1 MRIIYNLLVYIII
14 IFSPLIIIYRIF
26 KKKENPKRFLEKFS
40 INKEKRKQ
48 GRLIWFHCS
57 SVGEFLSIVPLVQK
71 FEKIKKIKQILI
83 TTSTLSSS
91 RIFEKYRFKKASHQ
105 FYPLDN
111 IHIINNFLNYWRPSS
126 VVFVESEIWPT
137 MISELKD
144 RKIKTVLINAR
155 MSQKSFKRWY
165 SIKFFGKNIFEKFD
179 YIFPQNKETFLY
191 FKKLG
196 IKKLKFLGNLKF
208 IDSNKDRLKEVNRK
222 YFKNKKILCS
232 ASTHNN
238 EEEIFANLHIKCK
251 KKIPDL
257 MTIIIPRH
265 IERTSEI
272 TQMLERK
279 NLKFTRH
286 SENRKNLNNNDIYIV
301 DSYGENKS
309 FYKISHVVFLGGS
322 LVKRG
327 GQNPLEALR
336 FGCNI
341 LHGNHTFNFKDVYKM
356 LEKENLSLKVNS
368 SKDLEKKTLSLFKN
382 KKKNLKKIKKIKKI
396 GDFILKKNF
405 TELERIFNEIF

>member
-1 MRIIYNLLVYIII
+1 MRIIYNFLVYIVI
-14 IFSPLIIIYRIF
+14 IFSPLIITYRIF

-40 INKEKRKQ
+40 INKEKRKE
-48 GRLIWFHCS
+48 GKLIWFHCS
-57 SVGEFLSIVPLVQK
+57 SVGEFLSIVPLVQE

-91 RIFEKYRFKKASHQ
+91 KIFEKYSFKKALHQ

-111 IHIINNFLNYWRPSS
+111 IYIINNFLNYWRPSS
-126 VVFVESEIWPT
+126 VIFVESEIWPA
-137 MISELKD
+137 MISELKE

-155 MSQKSFKRWY
+155 MSQKSFKRWS
-165 SIKFFGKNIFEKFD
+165 SIKYFGKNIFEKFD

-208 IDSNKDRLKEVNRK
+208 ISTNKDKLKEVNGK
-222 YFKNKKILCS
+222 YFKNKTILCS
-232 ASTHNN
+232 ASTHKN
-238 EEEIFANLHIKCK
+238 EEEIFANLHIRCK
-251 KKIPDL
+251 KKIPNL

-265 IERTSEI
+265 IERTDEI
-272 TQMLERK
+272 AQMLEKK

-286 SENRKNLNNNDIYIV
+286 SENVKKLKNYEIYIV
-301 DSYGENKS
+301 DSYGESKS

-356 LEKENLSLKVNS
+356 LEKENLSLKVNN
-368 SKDLEKKTLSLFKN
+368 SKDLEKKTLSLFRN

-396 GDFILKKNF
+396 GDFILSKNF
-405 TELERIFNEIF
+405 TELERIF

>member
-1 MRIIYNLLVYIII
+1 MRIIYNFLVYIFI

-40 INKEKRKQ
+40 VNKEKRKE
-48 GRLIWFHCS
+48 GKLIWFHCS
-57 SVGEFLSIVPLVQK
+57 SVGEFLSIVPLVQE

-91 RIFEKYRFKKASHQ
+91 KIFEKYRFKKALHQ

-126 VVFVESEIWPT
+126 VVFVESEIWPA
-137 MISELKD
+137 MISKLKE

-155 MSQKSFKRWY
+155 MSQKSFKRWS

-208 IDSNKDRLKEVNRK
+208 IDTNKDKLKEVNGK
-222 YFKNKKILCS
+222 YFKNKMILCS

-238 EEEIFANLHIKCK
+238 EEEIISDVHLSLRKNIKNL
-251 KKIPDL
+251 L
-257 MTIIIPRH
+257 TVIIPRH
-265 IERTSEI
+265 TERSNRI
-272 TQMLERK
+272 LQ
-279 NLKFTRH
+279 NLREKKINYIFH
-286 SENRKNLNNNDIYIV
+286 IVFDIYIFR
-301 DSYGENKS
+301 YQIYN
-309 FYKISHVVFLGGS
+309 Y
-322 LVKRG
+322 
-327 GQNPLEALR
+327 
-336 FGCNI
+336 
-341 LHGNHTFNFKDVYKM
+341 
-356 LEKENLSLKVNS
+356 
-368 SKDLEKKTLSLFKN
+368 
-382 KKKNLKKIKKIKKI
+382 
-396 GDFILKKNF
+396 
-405 TELERIFNEIF
+405 